1 MTQLAD
7 RTCGPCE
14 GGTEPLDE
22 SGIAEFRGA
31 IHTSWQLADDGKS
44 IVRLFE
50 FPVFSRTIA
59 FSNAVAWIAT
69 VEGHHPE
76 MRIRY
81 GSCEVRYTT
90 TAIGGLSE
98 NDFICAAKVDRLV
111 EDEIDELEVSIADI
125 EAAAQRIKP
134 VVVETPLL
142 RSAEL
147 DERVGGRVL
156 IKPECLQRTGSF
168 KIRGAY
174 NLMSQL
180 DSAQASR
187 GVVAWSSGNHAQGVA
202 AAGALLDIHTA
213 IVMPEDAPPAQNC
226 EHSKAGRRAGAL

>member
-7 RTCGPCE
+7 RNCGPCE

-22 SGIAEFRGA
+22 SGIRGLRNA
-31 IHTSWQLADDGKS
+31 LHPAWQLSDDKTS

-50 FPVFSRTIA
+50 FPIFSRTMA

-81 GSCEVRYTT
+81 ASCEVRYTT

-111 EDEIDELEVSIADI
+111 EDE
-125 EAAAQRIKP
+125 
-134 VVVETPLL
+134 
-142 RSAEL
+142 
-147 DERVGGRVL
+147 
-156 IKPECLQRTGSF
+156 
-168 KIRGAY
+168 
-174 NLMSQL
+174 
-180 DSAQASR
+180 
-187 GVVAWSSGNHAQGVA
+187 H
-202 AAGALLDIHTA
+202 
-213 IVMPEDAPPAQNC
+213 
-226 EHSKAGRRAGAL
+226 